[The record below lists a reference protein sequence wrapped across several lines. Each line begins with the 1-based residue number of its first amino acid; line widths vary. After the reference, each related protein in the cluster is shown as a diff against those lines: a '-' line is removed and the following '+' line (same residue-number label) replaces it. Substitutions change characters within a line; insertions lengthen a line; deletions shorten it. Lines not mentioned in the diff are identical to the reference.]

1 MENQKKHIGR
11 LGEDIA
17 TRYLKEKGFE
27 ILDRNYLKRV
37 GEIDIV
43 AKKDKKIHFVE
54 VKTVSREINQKV
66 THETSNYR
74 PEDNVHIQKTKR
86 LARTIQIYLE
96 EKHVSHETGWEF
108 DVVAITLSV
117 KDKVAKV
124 SFLKDI
130 IL

>member
-43 AKKDKKIHFVE
+43 AKK
-54 VKTVSREINQKV
+54 VKN
-66 THETSNYR
+66 ETSNYR